1 MRKQQGFTLIE
12 LMVTVMIVGILA
24 AIAIPSY
31 QRYVVKNAEDEA
43 KSQLGQLELQL
54 ANWRASALSY
64 RGFTPINGADANGPT
79 YGYAAGTA
87 TPNTILYIPLGS
99 TDQNFRYQ
107 IEIVDGNSRLRNAN
121 GVSIPATSL
130 LPPNGGTA
138 ATVNSALGRSYILV
152 AYPNSRLEAQGARKF
167 LVHSN
172 GARCSATPAN
182 FNNLQLNARDCSA
195 TGVETWQ

>member
-31 QRYVVKNAEDEA
+31 QRYVVKNAEDEI

-107 IEIVDGNSRLRNAN
+107 IEIVDGNSRLRDAN
-121 GVSIPATSL
+121 GASMPATSL
-130 LPPNGGTA
+130 LPSGSGSA
-138 ATVNSALGRSYILV
+138 AVNSALGRSYMLV
-152 AYPNSRLEAQGARKF
+152 AYPSPRLAAQGARKF

-182 FNNLQLNARDCSA
+182 FTKMQLNTRDCSA
-195 TGVETWQ
+195 IGVETWQ